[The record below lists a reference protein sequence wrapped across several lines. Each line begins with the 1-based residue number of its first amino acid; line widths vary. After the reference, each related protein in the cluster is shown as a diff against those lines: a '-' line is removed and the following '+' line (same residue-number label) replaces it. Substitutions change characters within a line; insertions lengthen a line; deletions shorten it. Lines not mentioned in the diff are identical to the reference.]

1 MSDIS
6 ILRWFLNHCHQNTDQ
21 LEVFKDGLRLLFYN
35 DEGYYYLSIFKKSYE
50 IMVFRYNKKYGYLRY
65 VTPKSYWGDININN
79 LEEFLETDDISLVLQ
94 YGRIIL
100 DDAVSFNT
108 NQRYIDVTTSTAIT
122 LDELKGLME

>member
-21 LEVFKDGLRLLFYN
+21 FEVFKDGLRLLFYN

-50 IMVFRYNKKYGYLRY
+50 IMVFRYNKKYGCLRY

-100 DDAVSFNT
+100 DDNVSFNT